1 MDKRNWPVDLPAFRA
16 RVGSNRM
23 NAMRKEL
30 RRACVAFTGLALV
43 CCSPG
48 LARGYSV
55 LAHEAIV
62 DSAWPANIQPL
73 LLARYPGLTPEQL
86 KEAHAY
92 AYGGCIIQDMGY
104 YPFGSHLFS
113 NLVHYVRT
121 GDFVM
126 ELLAESQNADEYAFA
141 LGALAHYAADTEGHP
156 LATNRAV
163 ALLYPKLHARYGNE
177 VTYADDPKVHIMVEF
192 SFDVI
197 QVAGGGYLPESYH
210 DFIGFQ
216 VSKDLL
222 GRAFE
227 QTYGLKLSDLFLNE
241 DLAIGSYRRAAGQ
254 IIPQMTKLAWKQRRD
269 EILKASPHATRK
281 QFIYRISRRDYDKEY
296 GTQYE
301 KPGLLARFLVALLS
315 VIPRVGG
322 ARNLSF
328 KPPTPQTER
337 LFLDSLVVTRD
348 HYRTYLEEVGAG
360 RLDLPDRDF
369 DTGLPTRPGEY
380 SLADKTYGDLVDK
393 LKSSGFK
400 SASPEL
406 RSNILNFY
414 VHYKPPY
421 ATRQQQDRWNST
433 VAALYELANA
443 PPATPP
449 AVPTQ

>member
-1 MDKRNWPVDLPAFRA
+1 MKNSRLNSAWAPWFFLAPFLLSFGAF
-16 RVGSNRM
+16 
-23 NAMRKEL
+23 
-30 RRACVAFTGLALV
+30 F
-43 CCSPG
+43 
-48 LARGYSV
+48 
-55 LAHEAIV
+55 
-62 DSAWPANIQPL
+62 AWPAV
-73 LLARYPGLTPEQL
+73 R
-86 KEAHAY
+86 
-92 AYGGCIIQDMGY
+92 
-104 YPFGSHLFS
+104 S
-113 NLVHYVRT
+113 LV
-121 GDFVM
+121 
-126 ELLAESQNADEYAFA
+126 L
-141 LGALAHYAADTEGHP
+141 
-156 LATNRAV
+156 
-163 ALLYPKLHARYGNE
+163 
-177 VTYADDPKVHIMVEF
+177 
-192 SFDVI
+192 
-197 QVAGGGYLPESYH
+197 
-210 DFIGFQ
+210 
-216 VSKDLL
+216 
-222 GRAFE
+222 AFE

-369 DTGLPTRPGEY
+369 DTGLPTQPGEY